1 MEESGHIQFSS
12 IFYGKAFSINGRYYI
27 DLAEE
32 SLEKIVSKLRELDVD
47 EHMQADSINLKE
59 GEQVKFFDYDK
70 NVNNVEYYE
79 ILEDLMERWENEIVE
94 FKEAKGGYDTDKI
107 GRYFSAISNE
117 ANLRNQQYG
126 WLVFGVSEKD
136 KVKHVVG
143 TAYKKGDKSLLE
155 KFKYEI
161 ARDTTNG
168 MTFYD
173 IIELLPVV
181 NGKELRVLMFKIPA
195 AATGIPTDWK
205 TNYYERSGESLVP
218 LKQYK
223 IDAIRS
229 QERKDW
235 SKQIIEGA
243 TIDNLDQGAIQ
254 LAREK
259 YKEKMAQE
267 PISKEVDGMSD
278 EQFLTKMKLL
288 IGGKVTN
295 ATMLLLGNSDFDYL
309 FTAAPSIMWRLY
321 GADGTDKDYAI
332 FKIPFINVVDKVFA
346 KVRNLTYRYMPN
358 QMTLF
363 PMETEQYDS
372 WLMRELL
379 NNSIAHSNYQLG
391 GRIYVNEFDDKIKI
405 TNPGDFIPQK
415 IENVLEVSYNP
426 PFYRNQ
432 LLAEAMVAFH
442 MIDTATLGIRR
453 AYNIQKAKYFPMP
466 DYDFSSGVQVEVT
479 VYGKTLDDNYMH
491 ILYDHPELNLQD
503 AFLLDRVQKG
513 VQIEKKDADRLR
525 ALKLVEGRLGS
536 LYLSASVAKS
546 IEDQAGYIKNKGLDD
561 QYYKTLI
568 VEYLKQYSK
577 ANRKEVDK
585 LLWDKLPDS
594 LSDDQKKYKIHNLL
608 TALKNKNIIEKDG
621 ENQRKVNWI
630 LKD

>member
-1 MEESGHIQFSS
+1 ME
-12 IFYGKAFSINGRYYI
+12 
-27 DLAEE
+27 
-32 SLEKIVSKLRELDVD
+32 VD

-70 NVNNVEYYE
+70 NINNVEYYE
-79 ILEDLMERWENEIVE
+79 ILEDLMERWEHEIVE

-243 TIDNLDQGAIQ
+243 TIDNLDQGAIR

-267 PISKEVDGMSD
+267 PISNEVDGMSD

-295 ATMLLLGNSDFDYL
+295 AAMLLLGNSDFDYL

-321 GADGTDKDYAI
+321 GVDGTDKDYAI

-405 TNPGDFIPQK
+405 TNPGDFIPQR

-503 AFLLDRVQKG
+503 AFLLDKVQKG
-513 VQIEKKDADRLR
+513 IQIEKKDADRLR

-536 LYLSASVAKS
+536 LYLSASAAKS

-568 VEYLKQYSK
+568 IEYLKQYTK
-577 ANRKEVDK
+577 ANRKEIDR

-594 LSDDQKKYKIHNLL
+594 LSEVQKKNKIHNLL
-608 TALKNKNIIEKDG
+608 TSMKNKNLIEKDSD
-621 ENQRKVNWI
+621 NQQKSNWV
-630 LKD
+630 LK

>member
-1 MEESGHIQFSS
+1 M
-12 IFYGKAFSINGRYYI
+12 
-27 DLAEE
+27 
-32 SLEKIVSKLRELDVD
+32 
-47 EHMQADSINLKE
+47 
-59 GEQVKFFDYDK
+59 KFFDYDK
-70 NVNNVEYYE
+70 NINNVEYYE
-79 ILEDLMERWENEIVE
+79 ILEDLMERWEHEIVE

-295 ATMLLLGNSDFDYL
+295 AAMLLLGNSDFDYL

-321 GADGTDKDYAI
+321 GADGIDKDYAI

-379 NNSIAHSNYQLG
+379 NNSISHSNYQLG

-405 TNPGDFIPQK
+405 TNPGDFIPQR

-466 DYDFSSGVQVEVT
+466 DYDFSSGVQVDVT

-503 AFLLDRVQKG
+503 AFLLDKVQKG
-513 VQIEKKDADRLR
+513 IQIEKKDADRLR

-536 LYLSASVAKS
+536 LYLSASAAKS

-568 VEYLKQYSK
+568 IEYLKQYTK
-577 ANRKEVDK
+577 ANRKEIDR

-594 LSDDQKKYKIHNLL
+594 LSEVQKKNKIHNLL
-608 TALKNKNIIEKDG
+608 TSMKNKKLIEKDSD
-621 ENQRKVNWI
+621 NQQKSNWV
-630 LKD
+630 LK

>member
-1 MEESGHIQFSS
+1 M
-12 IFYGKAFSINGRYYI
+12 
-27 DLAEE
+27 
-32 SLEKIVSKLRELDVD
+32 EKIVSKLYELEVAEFIQIDCT
-47 EHMQADSINLKE
+47 NLKE
-59 GEQVKFFDYDK
+59 GDQVKFFDYDK

-79 ILEDLMERWENEIVE
+79 ILEDLMKRWEHEIVE

-143 TAYKKGDKSLLE
+143 TAYKKGEKSLLE

-173 IIELLPVV
+173 IIELSPVV

-243 TIDNLDQGAIQ
+243 NIDNLDQGAIQ

-295 ATMLLLGNSDFDYL
+295 AAMLLLGNSDFDYL

-332 FKIPFINVVDKVFA
+332 FRIPFINVVDKVFA

-525 ALKLVEGRLGS
+525 ALKLVEGRIGS

-568 VEYLKQYSK
+568 IEYLKQYSK
-577 ANRKEVDK
+577 ANRKEIDK

-594 LSDDQKKYKIHNLL
+594 LSDDQKKHKVHNLL
-608 TALKNKNIIEKDG
+608 TALKNKQLIEKDG
-621 ENQRKVNWI
+621 ENQRKANWI

>member
-1 MEESGHIQFSS
+1 M
-12 IFYGKAFSINGRYYI
+12 
-27 DLAEE
+27 
-32 SLEKIVSKLRELDVD
+32 EKIVSKLYELEVAEFIQIDCT
-47 EHMQADSINLKE
+47 NLKE

-79 ILEDLMERWENEIVE
+79 ILEDLMERWEYEIVE

-295 ATMLLLGNSDFDYL
+295 AAMLLLGNSDFDYL

-568 VEYLKQYSK
+568 IEYLKQYSK
-577 ANRKEVDK
+577 ANRKEINK

-594 LSDDQKKYKIHNLL
+594 LSDDQKKHKVHNLL

-621 ENQRKVNWI
+621 ENQRKANWI